1 MYQKYLLNYERCA
14 PRHSRKENVRET
26 RQEQA
31 SSCAGGSAAGGLI
44 KRGQIESM
52 PWASDDID
60 IDIGEDAD
68 SDVLPEEGD
77 EDAAR
82 GAKVRPRH
90 FLAACPASVTQ
101 VAASGSC
108 SAWECGSRRSPPAP
122 P

>member
-1 MYQKYLLNYERCA
+1 MRDAPLHIRER
-14 PRHSRKENVRET
+14 RM
-26 RQEQA
+26 
-31 SSCAGGSAAGGLI
+31 SAKLAKSEEEAILQGLI

-90 FLAACPASVTQ
+90 FPAACPASVTQ

>member
-1 MYQKYLLNYERCA
+1 MRDAPLDIRERRMSA
-14 PRHSRKENVRET
+14 KLAKREV
-26 RQEQA
+26 
-31 SSCAGGSAAGGLI
+31 I

-52 PWASDDID
+52 PWESDDID
-60 IDIGEDAD
+60 IGIGEDAD

-90 FLAACPASVTQ
+90 FPAACPASVTQ